1 MTYAIFCVFLM
12 ACNGEE
18 VGSVTE
24 HGEADHVSEVEHFWD
39 LFISFKRFQLK
50 FTAYLKIVRAKCVP
64 LGF

>member
-1 MTYAIFCVFLM
+1 M

-39 LFISFKRFQLK
+39 LFISF
-50 FTAYLKIVRAKCVP
+50 
-64 LGF
+64 